1 MKETGKTKHYGVH
14 NVTHKRLILLCLENP
29 EKRGYTLGIDYDL
42 LDAESRNEL
51 INLIDG
57 PEAQSVK
64 DAYVVL
70 KKHFFTEHP
79 SLPILKWLQN
89 NGFIKEYNVNDITMF
104 IEANRTVPLT
114 EIIKQVNEYE
124 AWKLGQNKETNFYN
138 NDLNNVPQTVVSS
151 EPIVEEAPVVQKPT
165 EVHPAPQPDTT
176 ALLAEVLSK
185 LSNKLDDIGN
195 KLDKLTTTETEEV
208 KSETKTPSKAKKKK

>member
-29 EKRGYTLGIDYDL
+29 EKKGFTLGVDYDL

-51 INLIDG
+51 INIIDG

-114 EIIKQVNEYE
+114 EIIKQVNAYE
-124 AWKLGQNKETNFYN
+124 AWKLGQNKEATFYE
-138 NDLNNVPQTVVSS
+138 NDLNAPAPSA
-151 EPIVEEAPVVQKPT
+151 PIVESTPEPVVQKPA
-165 EVHPAPQPDTT
+165 EVHPAPQPDAT

-195 KLDKLTTTETEEV
+195 KLDKLSTNEPVEA
-208 KSETKTPSKAKKKK
+208 KSETKAPSKAKKKK